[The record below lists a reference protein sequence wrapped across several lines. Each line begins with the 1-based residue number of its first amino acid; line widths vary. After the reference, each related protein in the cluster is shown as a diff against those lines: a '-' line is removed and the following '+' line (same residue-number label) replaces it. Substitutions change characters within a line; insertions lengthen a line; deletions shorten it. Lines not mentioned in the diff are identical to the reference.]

1 MDIDLLIE
9 RLLDIRK
16 QGASRIFFE
25 DDIYCRKTKRIR
37 VDRDKDGDAI
47 LFGE

>member
-9 RLLDIRK
+9 RLLDIKK
-16 QGASRIFFE
+16 QGASRVYLGNAGRLTYI
-25 DDIYCRKTKRIR
+25 RRIQ
-37 VDRDKDGDAI
+37 VDRDKDGDAV